1 VRSRWPAAL
10 LALSLL
16 TVALTGCDDGAGAS
30 HVASPSL
37 TPAAVQ
43 SPTASPKPTVSA
55 AAISITPADGKK
67 KVRLDSAIHV
77 TATGGQLVTVNVRDA
92 GGDKVKGELSVDGT
106 TWTAEDQGLDAGSKY
121 RITATAKDANGL
133 ATTEKSSF
141 TTLTPALRGSAYLTP
156 GDEWNVGVGMPVIVT
171 LTRSVAD
178 SKRGDIE
185 DAISV
190 ASKPETKGAWRWF
203 SDYQLQWR
211 PATYWK
217 SGTKVSVTA
226 DLKGV
231 EFRKGVWG
239 KGEQTAKFS
248 IGSRMVS
255 TVDMK
260 KHRLTVRKNGKV
272 LRVIPITTGKPGF
285 ATRKGVKVIMGRES
299 SRQMNSETTG
309 IDKDNPEY
317 YNLNVKWAMRL
328 TYSGEFLHAAP
339 WSVGSQG
346 RANVSHGCTGM
357 STSNARWLFGVSK
370 VGDVVKYVGGS
381 RPMEWGNG
389 YTAWNKTF
397 KEWSTGA

>member
-1 VRSRWPAAL
+1 VRSRWPAAV

-16 TVALTGCDDGAGAS
+16 TIALTACDDGAGAS
-30 HVASPSL
+30 RVASPQL

-43 SPTASPKPTVSA
+43 SPAASPTPTVSA
-55 AAISITPADGKK
+55 AQISVTPVDGKK
-67 KVRLDSAIHV
+67 KVRLDSPIHV
-77 TATGGQLVTVNVRDA
+77 TAAGGQLVAVNVRDA
-92 GGDKVKGELSVDGT
+92 DGDKVMGELSADGT
-106 TWTAEDQGLDAGSKY
+106 TWAAADEGLDAGSKY

-141 TTLTPALRGSAYLTP
+141 TTLTPALRAGAYLTP

-178 SKRGDIE
+178 SQRDDIE

-190 ASKPETKGAWRWF
+190 VSKPATKGAWRWF

-211 PATYWK
+211 PADYWK
-217 SGTKVSVTA
+217 TGTHVSVTA
-226 DLKGV
+226 DLDGV

-239 KGEQTAKFS
+239 KGEQAAKFS

-260 KHRLTVRKNGKV
+260 RHKLTVRKNGKV
-272 LRVIPITTGKPGF
+272 LRVIPITTGKSGF
-285 ATRKGVKVIMGRES
+285 ETREGIKVIMGRET

-317 YNLNVKWAMRL
+317 YNVKVKWAMRL

-357 STSNARWLFGVSK
+357 STSNAQWLFNVSK

>member
-1 VRSRWPAAL
+1 
-10 LALSLL
+10 LALCLL
-16 TVALTGCDDGAGAS
+16 TVALTACDDGASAGRA
-30 HVASPSL
+30 ASPRL

-43 SPTASPKPTVSA
+43 SPTASPTPTVSA
-55 AAISITPADGKK
+55 AEISITPADGKK

-77 TATGGQLVTVNVRDA
+77 TSTDGQLVTVNVRDA
-92 GGDKVKGELSVDGT
+92 GGHKVKGQLSVDGT
-106 TWTAEDQGLDAGSKY
+106 GWTADDEGLDAGSKY

-133 ATTEKSSF
+133 STTSKSSF
-141 TTLTPALRGSAYLTP
+141 TTLTPVLRASAYLTP

-178 SKRGDIE
+178 SKRDEIE

-190 ASKPETKGAWRWF
+190 VSKPATKGAWRWF

-211 PATYWK
+211 PAAYWK

-226 DLKGV
+226 DLDGV

-239 KGEQTAKFS
+239 KGEQGAKFA

-255 TVDMK
+255 TVDMRTHK
-260 KHRLTVRKNGKV
+260 LTVRKNGKV
-272 LRVIPITTGKPGF
+272 LRVIPITTGKAGF
-285 ATRKGVKVIMGRES
+285 ETRKGIKVIMGRET

-317 YNLNVKWAMRL
+317 YNVKVKWAMRL

-357 STSNARWLFGVSK
+357 STTNAQWLFNVSK
-370 VGDVVKYVGGS
+370 VGDVVQYVGGS